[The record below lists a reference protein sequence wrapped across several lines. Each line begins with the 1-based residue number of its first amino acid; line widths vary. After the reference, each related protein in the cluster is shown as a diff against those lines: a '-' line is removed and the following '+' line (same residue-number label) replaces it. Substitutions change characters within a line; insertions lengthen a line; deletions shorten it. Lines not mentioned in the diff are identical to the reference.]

1 MQVKDSATIAY
12 SAEPQVLTV
21 NVLKNGAMNILQA
34 LADLGIISIKRTE
47 TAKHEVSLDGDS
59 FDSDQK
65 YLEQIPGFF
74 EKLDMASSEPIG
86 SGQIYDEKT
95 FWN

>member
-34 LADLGIISIKRTE
+34 LADLGIISIKKEIVRCG
-47 TAKHEVSLDGDS
+47 V
-59 FDSDQK
+59 
-65 YLEQIPGFF
+65 PV
-74 EKLDMASSEPIG
+74 PV
-86 SGQIYDEKT
+86 DEKNDP
-95 FWN
+95 FYSEVNLRELIKRAEEMDGGKFVVKAMDELLAMENK